1 MTNTKGNYLRTIM
14 MGTLLLA
21 GSVGQAQSSSYY
33 NQAPHSTNEDLECY
47 LAGGVLAKGVCVAA
61 TVTGQVA
68 AVLNNDLRKH
78 GGNET
83 SVGDTVIEGDAKVSK
98 NFANSRIK
106 QIFITVSAIPKNQ
119 VLDYNE
125 KDRRNFH
132 NANRMRADGYVDRP
146 WFLGSIGANI
156 DISKSQDVTI
166 LAGSFAA
173 SGLSPLEGKPSR
185 YYMTAPYGIQV
196 RYDQGIQVNY
206 ELKEELD
213 RVLLASFSVIDGDGV
228 KGESNVTPFDSRAN
242 SYPSAAGTMEMRITN
257 ALRKVYA
264 KSSPYLKNHD
274 LYIGVTGSRGDTG
287 SYPNQKRV
295 QDDLTT
301 YLGYMFTSSKGQA
314 EVRVFRS
321 QYVRNPE
328 GNGDGT
334 HTKLVNSNATGA
346 EIAYRGLETD
356 TCTWDFYYNQHVFDS
371 ESNDGEFTSGNVRG
385 LKGWTLGS
393 ACRNLLGVKNLT
405 VGVEYGEVTPKYKS
419 GTKAT
424 TMAFGGKQFNLTFSY
439 KFGLKRNYN

>member
-1 MTNTKGNYLRTIM
+1 MNIKANPYLKF
-14 MGTLLLA
+14 GTLAAMMLA
-21 GSVGQAQSSSYY
+21 SSLSHGQSSYF
-33 NQAPHSTNEDLECY
+33 NQAPHSNNEDLECY
-47 LAGGVLAKGVCVAA
+47 LDGGILSNGVCVAA

-83 SVGDTVIEGDAKVSK
+83 SVGDNVIEGDVKVSK
-98 NFANSRIK
+98 NNPGARVK
-106 QIFITVSAIPKNQ
+106 QIFITISAIPKNQ

-125 KDRRNFH
+125 KDRQNFH

-146 WFLGSIGANI
+146 WFLGAIGADI
-156 DISKSQDVTI
+156 DITRNQDITI

-173 SGLSPLEGKPSR
+173 SGLAPLEGKPSR

-196 RYDQGIQVNY
+196 RYDQGIQMNY

-242 SYPSAAGTMEMRITN
+242 SYPSAAGTMEVRITN
-257 ALRKVYA
+257 ALRKIFTA
-264 KSSPYLKNHD
+264 SSPYLKNHD
-274 LYIGVTGSRGDTG
+274 FYIGVTGARGDTG

-295 QDDLTT
+295 QDDTTT
-301 YLGYMFTSSKGQA
+301 YLGYMFTSKKGQA
-314 EVRVFRS
+314 EIRVFRS
-321 QYVRNPE
+321 EFVRNPE

-334 HTKLVNSNATGA
+334 HTKLVNSHATGV
-346 EIAYRGLETD
+346 EVAYRGLETQA
-356 TCTWDFYYNQHVFDS
+356 CSWDFYYNQHVFDS
-371 ESNDGEFTSGNVRG
+371 EGNDGEFTNGNVRG
-385 LKGWTLGS
+385 LKGWTLGT
-393 ACRNLLGVKNLT
+393 ACRNLLGVKNLS
-405 VGVEYGEVTPKYKS
+405 VGLEYGEATPKYKL
-419 GTKAT
+419 GVKPT

-439 KFGLKRNYN
+439 KFGLKRNYR